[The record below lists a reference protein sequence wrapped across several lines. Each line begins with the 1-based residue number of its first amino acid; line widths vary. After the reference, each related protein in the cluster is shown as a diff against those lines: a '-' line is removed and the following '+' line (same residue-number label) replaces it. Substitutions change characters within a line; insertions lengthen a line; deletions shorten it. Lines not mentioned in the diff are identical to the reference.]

1 MERIKSPAA
10 VDAATRAARQTS
22 RSEFEKD
29 TSEKEDKTSWISAAL
44 TWPVDFAKGTV
55 IPMLR
60 KARST
65 AKEQVAL
72 ILYGS
77 NPYSCKI
84 RATGINV
91 LVLCSFTYLFLEVI
105 ALAFFPP
112 SADFA
117 IHVITL

>member
-1 MERIKSPAA
+1 MEQIKSPAA

-22 RSEFEKD
+22 RSEFEKE
-29 TSEKEDKTSWISAAL
+29 TNEKEDKTSWITTAL

-55 IPMLR
+55 VPLLR
-60 KARST
+60 TARST
-65 AKEQVAL
+65 AKEQIAL
-72 ILYGS
+72 LLYGS
-77 NPYSCKI
+77 NPYSCKV

-105 ALAFFPP
+105 ALAFLPA

-117 IHVITL
+117 VHVITL